1 MSNIKVTTDS
11 GKFIAGAR
19 TDSGDH
25 VGDVYLYHNGTNS
38 FIENETGILYVT
50 NKASASL
57 ILGTANTTAVTIDN
71 SQNATFAGN
80 VNITSSS
87 NVYLSIDT
95 TQSNGDEWQ
104 ILNAVSG
111 TTSGLQFKDIDTSK
125 LVMLLQE
132 DGNVGIGTSS
142 PSNPLEVW
150 SLLSFPLQNT

>member
-25 VGDVYLYHNGTNS
+25 VGDVYLYHNGSNS

-71 SQNATFAGN
+71 SQQTTFTRAGASDDNKATVKIEPTGSYGMGLYVYSNADNDAN
-80 VNITSSS
+80 ALVQIHADNSSM
-87 NVYLSIDT
+87 NMPAFRVIQDGT
-95 TQSNGDEWQ
+95 GDACWLGE
-104 ILNAVSG
+104 G
-111 TTSGLQFKDIDTSK
+111 GE
-125 LVMLLQE
+125 LL
-132 DGNVGIGTSS
+132 
-142 PSNPLEVW
+142 
-150 SLLSFPLQNT
+150 